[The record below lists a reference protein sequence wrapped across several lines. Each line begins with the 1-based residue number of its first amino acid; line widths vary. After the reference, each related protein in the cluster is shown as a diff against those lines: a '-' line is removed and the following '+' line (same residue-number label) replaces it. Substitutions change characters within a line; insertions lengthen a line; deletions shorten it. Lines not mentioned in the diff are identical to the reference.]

1 MTEVPNTVKVLQ
13 DRDLLVKFPRLL
25 IQLVGR
31 TEYTKNAKKKICSFR
46 CIFNR
51 DPSYKV
57 GIRGDVMSFSILT
70 KLFSQSPFITVH

>member
-31 TEYTKNAKKKICSFR
+31 TEYTKNAKKKYAVLGVFLTEI
-46 CIFNR
+46 
-51 DPSYKV
+51 PH
-57 GIRGDVMSFSILT
+57 IRWVSGEM
-70 KLFSQSPFITVH
+70 